1 MVSTSLWIVI
11 LALALIPPAMAA
23 GSSSTSRPPERP
35 RAQAPQLSDYDL
47 GVKAV
52 QAGDYQRAVGSLQ
65 KVVQADPRNAD
76 AWNYIGFSQR
86 NLQHFDDS
94 LAAYQKAL
102 AINPDHRGAN
112 EYLGEL
118 YLKTGDLEKA
128 RDRLSKLQSL
138 CPGGCSEYDDLKKA
152 VGAYQSARK

>member
-1 MVSTSLWIVI
+1 MYKLPRVI
-11 LALALIPPAMAA
+11 LLMLVSALTGPVVAMDWT
-23 GSSSTSRPPERP
+23 SPSRPATPL
-35 RAQAPQLSDYDL
+35 RAQPSAYDL

-52 QAGDYQRAVGSLQ
+52 HAGDYPRALEYLQ
-65 KVVQADPRNAD
+65 KAVAVNANDAD

-86 NLQHFDDS
+86 NLQHYDES
-94 LAAYQKAL
+94 LAAYEKAL

-128 RDRLSKLQSL
+128 QERLAKLQSL
-138 CPGGCSEYDDLKKA
+138 CPAGCEEYDDLGKA
-152 VGAYQSARK
+152 INAYKTAQR